1 MGVNRVDYG
10 GNTLIDL
17 TGDTVTAQSLLAGFT
32 AHGADGEAIIGTATG
47 GGTHVGNKTKS
58 LSSNAT
64 SISFTGLEAQPKAF
78 MLIATT
84 QITVSSTY
92 YVSSVMSD
100 GTNTY
105 GAYFRKGSGGSSSA
119 YQYVSSSYFSWEYS
133 NGTLTVRTSSSTNG
147 GYFKS
152 SVTYRLIY
160 VY

>member
-1 MGVNRVDYG
+1 MAVNRVDYSG
-10 GNTLIDL
+10 TTLIDL
-17 TGDTVTAQSLLAGFT
+17 SADTVTADALLSGFT
-32 AHGADGEAIIGTATG
+32 AHGADGEPITG
-47 GGTHVGNKTKS
+47 VAEGAHVEIETKT

-64 SISFTGLEAQPKAF
+64 SISFSALAAQPKAF

-92 YVSSVMSD
+92 YVTGVISGGLS
-100 GTNTY
+100 TY
-105 GAYFRKGSGGSSSA
+105 GTYVRKGSGSSSSYCYA
-119 YQYVSSSYFSWEYS
+119 SSSYFSWDYED
-133 NGTLTVRTSSSTNG
+133 GTLTISTQSSSRG

>member
-1 MGVNRVDYG
+1 MAVNRVDYG

-17 TGDTVTAQSLLAGFT
+17 SADTVTADALLSGFT
-32 AHGADGEAIIGTATG
+32 AHGADGELITGTADG
-47 GGTHVGNKTKS
+47 VHVASATKAP
-58 LSSNAT
+58 SSNAT
-64 SISFTGLEAQPKAF
+64 SIAFTGLAAQPKAF

-84 QITVSSTY
+84 QISLSSTY
-92 YVSSVMSD
+92 YVTAVTSN

-105 GAYFRKGSGGSSSA
+105 GTYVRKGSGGGSSA
-119 YQYVSSSYFSWEYS
+119 YNYVSSSYFSWTYE
-133 NGTLTVRTSSSTNG
+133 NGTLTVKTQSSTYG